1 MSRSRKK
8 APVAS
13 VTTSPSDQPW
23 KKQAARKV
31 RRTARQKLAATGD
44 ADALSVAPY
53 ELVNPYSA
61 PKDGKVWLA
70 DPKSRRLRK

>member
-8 APVAS
+8 APIAG

-23 KKQAARKV
+23 KKEAARKL
-31 RRTARQKLAATGD
+31 RRTVRQKLAATGD
-44 ADALSVAPY
+44 ADVLPVAPY
-53 ELVNPYSA
+53 ELVNPHSA
-61 PKDGKVWLA
+61 LKDGKVWLP

>member
-8 APVAS
+8 ASIAG
-13 VTTSPSDQPW
+13 VTTSPSDKSW
-23 KKQAARKV
+23 KNEVARKV
-31 RRTARQKLAATGD
+31 RRATRQKLAATGD
-44 ADALSVAPY
+44 ADALPVERY

-70 DPKSRRLRK
+70 DPKSPRLRK